1 MDWNDIYL
9 LADIAE
15 LLPLGTVQVG
25 EHVQEAAGVQ
35 HLAVVAVV
43 GGQDAAVDLTVQ
55 WLLSYKV
62 PATVHQ
68 PLHSGP
74 RSSPR

>member
-1 MDWNDIYL
+1 MNAASSVFDEVGIVKQWYYKISYIYSYL

-25 EHVQEAAGVQ
+25 EHVQEAARVQ

-43 GGQDAAVDLTVQ
+43 GGQDAAVDLTV
-55 WLLSYKV
+55 
-62 PATVHQ
+62 A
-68 PLHSGP
+68 
-74 RSSPR
+74 RII

>member
-25 EHVQEAAGVQ
+25 EHVQEAARVQ

-43 GGQDAAVDLTVQ
+43 GGQDAAVDLTV
-55 WLLSYKV
+55 
-62 PATVHQ
+62 A
-68 PLHSGP
+68 
-74 RSSPR
+74 RII

>member
-1 MDWNDIYL
+1 MNNAISCEKNIVLAGANWVYYIYL

-25 EHVQEAAGVQ
+25 EHVQEAARVQ

-43 GGQDAAVDLTVQ
+43 GGQDAAVDLTV
-55 WLLSYKV
+55 
-62 PATVHQ
+62 A
-68 PLHSGP
+68 
-74 RSSPR
+74 RII